1 MKRIVVLGGSGFLGK
16 HVMHL
21 LRERGYSAVS
31 LSRRDGCD
39 LMDLHG
45 LTDRLGKARPAAIIN
60 CAAHVGSVHYVI
72 KHPAQLIHDNTQLI
86 LNIYAAALEA
96 CPQTKIINPISNCSY
111 PGHADRYCEPE
122 WQNGPIHDSVLPYGM
137 TRRMIYALGECYRKQ
152 YGSQSVNWIIPN
164 AYGPGDSTDPNKV
177 HALNGII
184 IRLIQAQL
192 LGNRKFE
199 IWGTGKPVRE
209 WVYIADVARILV
221 DSIAME
227 EQVYPLNLAQNKAY
241 SIAEIAEIAARA
253 LDYEVEF
260 VFNTNYAD
268 GAPIKIMD
276 DRRFR
281 ERHPSFRFTP
291 LEEGVRN
298 TLDYYRSVLPAGS
311 LLEKVAS

>member
-1 MKRIVVLGGSGFLGK
+1 MKRVIVLGGSGFLGK
-16 HVMHL
+16 HVMRM

-31 LSRRDGCD
+31 LSRREGCD

-45 LTDRLGKARPAAIIN
+45 LTDRLGKTQPSAIIN
-60 CAAHVGSVHYVI
+60 CAANVGGVHYFI
-72 KHPAQLIHDNTQLI
+72 EHAAELIHDNTQLI

-96 CPQTKIINPISNCSY
+96 CPQAKVISPIANCSY
-111 PGHADRYCEPE
+111 PGEAGRLNEPD
-122 WQNGPIHDSVLPYGM
+122 WQNGAVHDSVLPYGM
-137 TRRMIYALGECYRKQ
+137 TRRMLYAVAECYRKQ
-152 YGSQSVNWIIPN
+152 YGIRSVNWIVPN

-184 IRLIQAQL
+184 VRMIQAKL
-192 LGNRKFE
+192 LGSRTFE
-199 IWGTGKPVRE
+199 IWGTGNPVRE
-209 WVYIADVARILV
+209 WVYMPDVARILV
-221 DSIAME
+221 DSIAIE
-227 EQVYPLNLAQNKAY
+227 EQVYPLNLAQNKGY
-241 SIAEIAEIAARA
+241 TVVEIASIVAQA

-260 VFNTNYAD
+260 VFNTKYGD

-281 ERHPSFRFTP
+281 EKHPSFRFTL

-298 TLDYYRSVLPAGS
+298 TVDYYRSVLPAGS